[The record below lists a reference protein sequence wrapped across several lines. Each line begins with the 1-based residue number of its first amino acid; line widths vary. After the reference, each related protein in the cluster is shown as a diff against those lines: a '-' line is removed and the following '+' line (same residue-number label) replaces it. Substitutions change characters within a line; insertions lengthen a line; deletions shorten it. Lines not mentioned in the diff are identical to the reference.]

1 MVPQLTRY
9 LYFRDECFY
18 SLVFSLIKKN
28 SFEEV
33 VFWAGEIYYS
43 GFHELLWEHI
53 WKMYYDFYAIKYP
66 KYEKKINRLSKEVSK
81 EAEFKNIV
89 YILNLFYYSKPLVTV
104 FAFRI
109 ANPQSPTHVYMGRT
123 PKWLKKLDLEKS
135 ERRLIR
141 SIHHGRKVNV
151 AFYLNQEPD
160 TQKSYNAIKKY
171 FTYKGFTLKS
181 KSLDKINYKNKSH
194 ILLALVCHMSLDASD
209 VETRAIYKKLDE
221 SLLAKQTHIND
232 CVEPLFKT
240 LDEKRLYQ
248 ISPLIGAFKLER
260 FGIEKLDYKDIL
272 RRHWDYF
279 AYNTPLWKERIDN
292 CNGTLDKDKFE
303 LIFKNDNDN
312 DEFYEKYNYE
322 PDEQSQETQ
331 EKSICKIN
339 KEDGMRWLN
348 SINDDMGIKK
358 EMNQPIY

>member
-1 MVPQLTRY
+1 
-9 LYFRDECFY
+9 
-18 SLVFSLIKKN
+18 
-28 SFEEV
+28 
-33 VFWAGEIYYS
+33 
-43 GFHELLWEHI
+43 
-53 WKMYYDFYAIKYP
+53 
-66 KYEKKINRLSKEVSK
+66 
-81 EAEFKNIV
+81 
-89 YILNLFYYSKPLVTV
+89 
-104 FAFRI
+104 
-109 ANPQSPTHVYMGRT
+109 MGRT